1 MPNYCINSF
10 RQQNASSSHRICF
23 QCHKPGRLA
32 RNCFSNP
39 GQSSFNVP
47 NDQGKN
53 FSNRQPPVC
62 YRCGK
67 RGHISKFCCAKLEDT
82 CSKES
87 MHDQNQGMNSSQNKT
102 DSKIRLSTISPAS
115 KRKTLMVEAQI
126 NGKSKLCILDTGATI
141 SLISKDEWQSL
152 KPSNVSLSPSDI
164 VAEADNNSPIG
175 ILGKTTLDVHVNDG
189 QMSSHQ
195 FYVANEIISEIIL
208 GLDWLINNKV
218 IVDVAN
224 GIEISR
230 CNDEIYVCI

>member
-1 MPNYCINSF
+1 MDLDNSAQLLYQQF
-10 RQQNASSSHRICF
+10 QTKQNASSSHRICF

-32 RNCFSNP
+32 HNCFSNP

-47 NDQGKN
+47 NNQGKN

-87 MHDQNQGMNSSQNKT
+87 VHDQNQGMNSNQNKS
-102 DSKIRLSTISPAS
+102 DAKIRLSTISPAS
-115 KRKTLMVEAQI
+115 KRKTLKVDAQI
-126 NGKSKLCILDTGATI
+126 NGKSKLCIVDTGATI

-164 VAEADNNSPIG
+164 VAEAAKIFWAKQP
-175 ILGKTTLDVHVNDG
+175 
-189 QMSSHQ
+189 
-195 FYVANEIISEIIL
+195 
-208 GLDWLINNKV
+208 
-218 IVDVAN
+218 
-224 GIEISR
+224 
-230 CNDEIYVCI
+230 